1 VRHFIP
7 DGDEAQEKIRAT
19 KFRSRP
25 LILGSSWERVLT
37 KELNAFVLS
46 VSMPVS
52 DRLLFDRSYVGYTGA
67 LRHMDRPNSK
77 TIF

>member
-1 VRHFIP
+1 
-7 DGDEAQEKIRAT
+7 
-19 KFRSRP
+19 
-25 LILGSSWERVLT
+25 VLT

-67 LRHMDRPNSK
+67 LRLVEDIYSV
-77 TIF
+77 ILSDFQ